1 MSTIIATSR
10 RGKVNIKIKKYG
22 YNSLG
27 SMSPRKT
34 IEVLMM
40 MTAIRNIKAG
50 LSILRKT
57 SNAKLL
63 RDDENFEK

>member
-50 LSILRKT
+50 LSIL
-57 SNAKLL
+57 
-63 RDDENFEK
+63 